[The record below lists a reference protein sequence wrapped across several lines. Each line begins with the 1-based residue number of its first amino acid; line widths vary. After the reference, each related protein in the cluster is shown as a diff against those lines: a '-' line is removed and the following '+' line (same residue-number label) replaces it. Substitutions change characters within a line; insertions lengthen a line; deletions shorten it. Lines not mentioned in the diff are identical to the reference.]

1 MWISQQSTAHRMFRR
16 QSADTLSVEIDEQQC
31 TFNSVHDFEF
41 ALAGRTSVPAAK
53 IASLVELPDDALLKE
68 AEAIRRVEKRF
79 ADALSGSLE
88 DVVSISPFLKE
99 LELSLI
105 SQDHQWRQIV
115 HALNATSKSFEE
127 YTKVALVKYMQY
139 LTARQEIVKTLYRN
153 RRSHADR
160 RRSNGEGAP
169 EAELRETVIFD
180 LAAHARE
187 GTAQDAFAR
196 IPKGETVEID
206 FRDGQEVGVLLAKH
220 ACAIA
225 MRDSL
230 AFVDDA
236 GKGSLLRRGKT
247 IVGRDASSDIVIN
260 PNYRD
265 VSRKH
270 LIVESDGR
278 SLVRLTDISSH
289 GTSVPPEFLEN
300 TSI

>member
-1 MWISQQSTAHRMFRR
+1 MFRR
-16 QSADTLSVEIDEQQC
+16 QSADTLSVEIDEQQY
-31 TFNSVHDFEF
+31 TFNSARDFEF

-53 IASLVELPDDALLKE
+53 IASLVELPDDSLLKE

-88 DVVSISPFLKE
+88 EVISISPFLKE
-99 LELSLI
+99 LDLSLI
-105 SQDHQWRQIV
+105 SQDHQWRKIV
-115 HALNATSKSFEE
+115 HALNATTRSFEE
-127 YTKVALVKYMQY
+127 YKKIALVKYMQY

-160 RRSNGEGAP
+160 ARSDGDGAP
-169 EAELRETVIFD
+169 EVELRETVIFD

-187 GTAQDAFAR
+187 GAAQGAFAR

-206 FRDGQEVGVLLAKH
+206 FRDGQQVGLMLAKH
-220 ACAIA
+220 ACSIA
-225 MRDSL
+225 LGDSL

-236 GKGSLLRRGKT
+236 GKGSPLRPGKT

-270 LIVESDGR
+270 LIVETDGKT
-278 SLVRLTDISSH
+278 LVRLTDISSH

>member
-1 MWISQQSTAHRMFRR
+1 
-16 QSADTLSVEIDEQQC
+16 
-31 TFNSVHDFEF
+31 
-41 ALAGRTSVPAAK
+41 
-53 IASLVELPDDALLKE
+53 
-68 AEAIRRVEKRF
+68 
-79 ADALSGSLE
+79 
-88 DVVSISPFLKE
+88 
-99 LELSLI
+99 
-105 SQDHQWRQIV
+105 
-115 HALNATSKSFEE
+115 
-127 YTKVALVKYMQY
+127 MQY

-160 RRSNGEGAP
+160 RRSNGDGTH

-180 LAAHARE
+180 LAAQARE
-187 GTAQDAFAR
+187 GASHDAFTR

-206 FRDGQEVGVLLAKH
+206 FRDGQEVGVMLAKH
-220 ACAIA
+220 ACVIA
-225 MRDSL
+225 LRESL

-236 GKGSLLRRGKT
+236 GRGSRLRSGKT

-260 PNYRD
+260 PSYRD

-270 LIVESDGR
+270 LIVESDGK